1 MALKEPRTPAGP
13 APCLHPNRRA
23 CIQRSIS
30 PAPPHPGATPTPH
43 VETTTWRAGR
53 PSGVTGQAPARG
65 QEGRGPQDHR
75 LLLGRSPPS
84 SSLRLCSLSVLGS
97 ARQACTSPQVCTRLP
112 GCAHISPGVHRSPQ
126 VCTHLPGC
134 AHVSPGVNT
143 SPQVLT
149 CLPGC
154 SRVSPGAHTGAHRAI
169 PRASRGQ
176 QPLQLPASALGSS
189 GPMDPGGT
197 GRADQRDIG
206 ASPQGC
212 QGPCFEWRP
221 ISRKQPTEGPP
232 ALTLKASPGG
242 RGPH

>member
-1 MALKEPRTPAGP
+1 MASKEPRTPAGP

-23 CIQRSIS
+23 CIQRSVS

-84 SSLRLCSLSVLGS
+84 SSLRLCSLSVLGR

-134 AHVSPGVNT
+134 AHVSPGVHT
-143 SPQVLT
+143 SPRVCT
-149 CLPGC
+149 RLPRC
-154 SRVSPGAHTGAHRAI
+154 AHVSPGVHVSPSAHVS
-169 PRASRGQ
+169 PRVLTQVHTVPSQGPAGVSSHSSFL
-176 QPLQLPASALGSS
+176 LQLLAA
-189 GPMDPGGT
+189 
-197 GRADQRDIG
+197 
-206 ASPQGC
+206 
-212 QGPCFEWRP
+212 QGPWTQGAQAE
-221 ISRKQPTEGPP
+221 
-232 ALTLKASPGG
+232 LTSGT
-242 RGPH
+242 

>member
-1 MALKEPRTPAGP
+1 MASKEPRTPAGP

-23 CIQRSIS
+23 CIQRSVS

-134 AHVSPGVNT
+134 AHVSPGVHT
-143 SPQVLT
+143 SPRVCTRLPRCEHVSPGAHVSPRVLT

-154 SRVSPGAHTGAHRAI
+154 SHRCT
-169 PRASRGQ
+169 PCHPKGQ
-176 QPLQLPASALGSS
+176 QGSAATPASCFSS
-189 GPMDPGGT
+189 WQLRAHGP
-197 GRADQRDIG
+197 
-206 ASPQGC
+206 
-212 QGPCFEWRP
+212 
-221 ISRKQPTEGPP
+221 
-232 ALTLKASPGG
+232 
-242 RGPH
+242 RGHRQS